1 VRTTIVAW
9 SAVSGLV
16 LGLMGGILLFAA
28 LVVGGELLPSIV
40 PRLGGR
46 ARIVAVLFSFVLL
59 PLVGAALGWMEGRL
73 KLR

>member
-1 VRTTIVAW
+1 MRTSIVAW

-16 LGLMGGILLFAA
+16 LGLIGGILLFAA
-28 LVVGGELLPSIV
+28 LVAGGELLPSIV

>member
-1 VRTTIVAW
+1 VRTTILAW

-16 LGLMGGILLFAA
+16 LGLFGGILLFAV
-28 LVVGGELLPSIV
+28 LVAGGELLPSFV

-46 ARIVAVLFSFVLL
+46 VRIIAAIFAFVVL

>member
-1 VRTTIVAW
+1 VRTSIVAW

-16 LGLMGGILLFAA
+16 LGLIGGILLFAA
-28 LVVGGELLPSIV
+28 LVAAGELLPSIV

-73 KLR
+73 KLQ